1 LFSEQLKTTRIGE
14 DEWEGGSILQSTW
27 VVCCSLSSP
36 LRWQI
41 TRRGKSQPGRGQT
54 KKKIKAPEEEAFLE
68 LYLFV
73 FKNGKSPESRTWEL
87 FVCSV
92 TGRSMV
98 EYEKKRKKNTF
109 AA

>member
-1 LFSEQLKTTRIGE
+1 MGTRVYFTEYLGRLLLAQL
-14 DEWEGGSILQSTW
+14 STP
-27 VVCCSLSSP
+27 VADHY
-36 LRWQI
+36 
-41 TRRGKSQPGRGQT
+41 RRGKSQPGRGQT

-68 LYLFV
+68 LYLVV
-73 FKNGKSPESRTWEL
+73 FKNGKSPESRTWEF

-98 EYEKKRKKNTF
+98 DYEKKEKKSTF